1 MLTYVKGDLLAQR
14 KGILVHGCNGTKLP
28 AGGIAGLIFK
38 KWPGA
43 EAAHHYLL
51 TQLNIDSPTEALGL
65 TSVFPVE
72 EDNLEHPQLV
82 IFNAI
87 TQSFPGS
94 GSLSYSAIRD
104 CCERLNEY
112 ASFYKYHCCKD
123 IPIIMPKIGSGIA
136 GGDWD
141 IISQIIDETI
151 SSEHEV
157 VIYAL

>member
-1 MLTYVKGDLLAQR
+1 MLTYIKGDLLAQR

-43 EAAHHYLL
+43 EAAHHDIL
-51 TQLNIDSPTEALGL
+51 TEFQLTSPLGAY
-65 TSVFPVE
+65 SVFPVE
-72 EDNLEHPQLV
+72 DDNLEHPQLV

-87 TQSFPGS
+87 TQSLPGS
-94 GSLSYSAIRD
+94 GSLSYNAIRD
-104 CCERLNEY
+104 CCEQLNDY
-112 ASFYKYHCCKD
+112 VSFYKYHGYGD

-157 VIYAL
+157 VIYVL